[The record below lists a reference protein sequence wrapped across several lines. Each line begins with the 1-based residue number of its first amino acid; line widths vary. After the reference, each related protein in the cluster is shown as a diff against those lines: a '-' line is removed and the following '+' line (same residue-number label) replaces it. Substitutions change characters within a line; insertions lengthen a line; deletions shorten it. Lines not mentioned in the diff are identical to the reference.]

1 MEPLDIK
8 AFQNRVSDIRNRAWY
23 HPLEKIIGG
32 ENLLTGFPD
41 LLAYGRDRWPYAN
54 LQYRFGKFP
63 FVPPLAV
70 AIPGS
75 YEEVAGIL
83 KLANQHKLVVIPYGL
98 GSGVLGGAIPLG
110 EAITVDMKRLN
121 GLLDIDEI
129 SYLATVQAGMN
140 GEIFEAALNRRH
152 LTMGHFPQS
161 LYISSVGGWLSCRSA
176 GQASSRYGKIE
187 DMVVGLKAVLPTGD
201 FVDVRPAPRRRRR
214 AKRQGHSCGSGG
226 DIGDYRGGDA
236 PDLAVSGT

>member
-75 YEEVAGIL
+75 YRGSSGDPEIGQSAQACRHSL
-83 KLANQHKLVVIPYGL
+83 WTGL
-98 GSGVLGGAIPLG
+98 GSAGRCNPLG
-110 EAITVDMKRLN
+110 
-121 GLLDIDEI
+121 
-129 SYLATVQAGMN
+129 
-140 GEIFEAALNRRH
+140 
-152 LTMGHFPQS
+152 
-161 LYISSVGGWLSCRSA
+161 
-176 GQASSRYGKIE
+176 
-187 DMVVGLKAVLPTGD
+187 
-201 FVDVRPAPRRRRR
+201 
-214 AKRQGHSCGSGG
+214 
-226 DIGDYRGGDA
+226 
-236 PDLAVSGT
+236 